1 MFDKKIISLK
11 HLPDEIQNIKGKI
24 MGIEKDGII
33 IRTKDGKQTY
43 GIATGL
49 NIDIPMLSFIDA
61 TLVNMIVVDIQEAQQ
76 SPAPSTS
83 GKLNSF
89 HSHLKGCK

>member
-1 MFDKKIISLK
+1 MTDK
-11 HLPDEIQNIKGKI
+11 IQNIKGKMI
-24 MGIEKDGII
+24 GIEKDRII
-33 IRTKDGKQTY
+33 IRMKDGKKTY

-49 NIDIPMLSFIDA
+49 NIDIPMLSVIDA
-61 TLVNMIVVDIQEAQQ
+61 TLVNMVVVDIQEAQQ

-89 HSHLKGCK
+89 YPHMKSCNQA

>member
-1 MFDKKIISLK
+1 M
-11 HLPDEIQNIKGKI
+11 PYEIQNIQGKI
-24 MGIEKDGII
+24 MGIEKDRII
-33 IRTKDGKQTY
+33 IRTKDGMKTY

-49 NIDIPMLSFIDA
+49 NIDIPMLSIIDA

-83 GKLNSF
+83 GKLNSCY
-89 HSHLKGCK
+89 SHLKSCK

>member
-1 MFDKKIISLK
+1 
-11 HLPDEIQNIKGKI
+11 

-43 GIATGL
+43 GIATWL
-49 NIDIPMLSFIDA
+49 NIDIQMLSFIDA
-61 TLVNMIVVDIQEAQQ
+61 TLVNMIVVDIQEGQQ

-89 HSHLKGCK
+89 YSHLKGCK